1 MQHALNWFE
10 IPVADLDR
18 AIRFYEALTGRKLR
32 REAFG
37 GPGEELAVFEV
48 DERGAVNGAL
58 LRSPD
63 ARPAAQGTMVYLNA
77 GPRIDLWLER
87 VPAAG
92 GRVLVGKTALPPGM
106 GFFAHIL
113 DSEGNRVGLHADA

>member
-48 DERGAVNGAL
+48 DERVAVNGAL

>member
-58 LRSPD
+58 LRSSQ
-63 ARPAAQGTMVYLNA
+63 AQPAAQGTMVYLNA
-77 GPRIDLWLER
+77 SPRIDLWLER